1 MALNALNLSTTQG
14 VQGRPFQ
21 AAISGLTTG
30 RVEVL
35 GDASP
40 GFSVVN
46 GKVISQGLPYPV
58 STVALREYEPGVG
71 QGYRDSR
78 IDITAFTRDQLM
90 AQAVATLG
98 AGRSLVRY
106 RTAGTRQTDGSI
118 SYSVYAED
126 DLGATTVQA
135 AGQVTDLTMRMLMP
149 VVGVT
154 AGSGQAPTVLRYY
167 ETRRSA
173 LVITNPAGS
182 AGNVVLYTKAPDT
195 AGSNLALNTTTNL
208 SVLKTLAPGEAPYA
222 VSGANPIF
230 ARSDQATAPAGLAV
244 QVAVDLTQ
252 PSGVTTS
259 TTASTMKR
267 YTLANQQWV
276 ADAGILAMGEDRR
289 TFYSANPA
297 NKRQLRVSNNFAD
310 NPAAATW
317 IVNTTA
323 VAGSQGI
330 ESITELAD
338 GELLILSREFT
349 NMFIQRTT
357 GWATNPAT
365 ATYSTAFQSAAGTVN
380 FGVYSGH
387 QWTAGTNGVV
397 VFADSGSQNSG
408 GSDNGATKVYLST
421 DGGVSFTTILNLF
434 TYAQNKGVTAN
445 GIHCHAVAYDEAW
458 DRIWL
463 CYGDDTGNGLSIAGA
478 GNTQILYSDDR
489 GATWQ
494 SLPAFDTWTSPTTGY
509 GQRYN
514 IAINDA
520 AIVFTADMTNPVGM
534 MVVRRLGYRQLGN
547 AEVIG
552 PQFGVDGR
560 PTRSGKVGASA
571 TFCFCG
577 VNTTSSSTGAYQVPF
592 LVSPDLLN
600 YQQVNV
606 PITTNVAGGLGFLR
620 VLGPTLNGKLVAV
633 HNTTTANGNTLVG
646 DVAYG

>member
-1 MALNALNLSTTQG
+1 MTSRAILNGWPIAG
-14 VQGRPFQ
+14 G
-21 AAISGLTTG
+21 
-30 RVEVL
+30 
-35 GDASP
+35 
-40 GFSVVN
+40 GFS
-46 GKVISQGLPYPV
+46 S
-58 STVALREYEPGVG
+58 
-71 QGYRDSR
+71 
-78 IDITAFTRDQLM
+78 FTP
-90 AQAVATLG
+90 APPAP
-98 AGRSLVRY
+98 
-106 RTAGTRQTDGSI
+106 
-118 SYSVYAED
+118 
-126 DLGATTVQA
+126 
-135 AGQVTDLTMRMLMP
+135 DLTMRMLMP
-149 VVGVT
+149 SVPVT

-208 SVLKTLAPGEAPYA
+208 SVLKTLTPGEAPYA

-267 YTLANQQWV
+267 YTLSNQQWV

-338 GELLILSREFT
+338 GELLILSRGFT

-365 ATYSTAFQSAAGTVN
+365 ATYSTAFQTAAGTTN
-380 FGVYSGH
+380 GGVYFGH
-387 QWTAGTNGVV
+387 QWSAGSNGVV
-397 VFADSGSQNSG
+397 VAADSGSQNSG
-408 GSDNGATKVYLST
+408 STDNGATKVYLST
-421 DGGVSFTTILNLF
+421 DGGANFTTILNLF

-520 AIVFTADMTNPVGM
+520 AIVFTADVTNPVGM
-534 MVVRRLGYRQLGN
+534 MVMRRLGYRQLGN
-547 AEVIG
+547 AEVIFPHPG
-552 PQFGVDGR
+552 LNGR
-560 PTRSGKVGASA
+560 PTRAGKSGTAAGYAFA
-571 TFCFCG
+571 G
-577 VNTTSSSTGAYQVPF
+577 TTTNSVAAGSYLSPM
-592 LVSPDLLN
+592 LLSPDLLN
-600 YQQVNV
+600 YQQIAVSL
-606 PITTNVAGGLGFLR
+606 TTTASGNLGFLR
-620 VLGPTLNGKLVAV
+620 ALGPTLNGKLVAV
-633 HNTTTANGNTLVG
+633 HNTTTANGNTLIG
-646 DVAYG
+646 DLTYS